1 MMPYDAIWGLQKS
14 WHFMAEIGRPESED
28 LRVDI
33 AVLLES
39 LIMGSFQVDQRIFGT
54 HREAII

>member
-1 MMPYDAIWGLQKS
+1 
-14 WHFMAEIGRPESED
+14 MAEIGRPESED

-39 LIMGSFQVDQRIFGT
+39 LIMGSFQVDRIFGT